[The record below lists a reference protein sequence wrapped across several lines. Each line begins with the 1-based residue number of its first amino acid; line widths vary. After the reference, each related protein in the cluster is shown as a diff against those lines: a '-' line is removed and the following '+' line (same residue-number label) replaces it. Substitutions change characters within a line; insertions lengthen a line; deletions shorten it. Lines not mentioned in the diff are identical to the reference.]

1 MQAIKKVIGAEL
13 KYFEEYF
20 DRTFKSEN
28 NLLLDRI
35 LTYLASRKGKQMRPM
50 FVLLCARLGGD
61 INEQSYRA
69 ALFVEMLHTSS
80 LVHDDLIDDS
90 MERRGA
96 HSINAIWKNRAA
108 VFTGDN
114 LFTNSVLLLLKNKD
128 YKILQIFSDSI
139 GKVIEGELL
148 QMDKSRKLNLDE
160 NIYFDII
167 RGKTATLLASACA
180 TGAASTFS
188 DQTLID
194 KLYLFGEK
202 IGIAFQIKDDLMD
215 FGDVAIGKPRGN
227 DIKEGK
233 ATLPL
238 IYTFNNCEPSL
249 RKKLMYI
256 FKHRNKEDESVNYL
270 IKEVVQNGGIEYAA
284 KKMQWYSNEA
294 LQLLHEFPES
304 DTRDALEELVNYTT
318 GRVH

>member
-1 MQAIKKVIGAEL
+1 MQAIKKVIGSEL

-20 DRTFKSEN
+20 DRNFKSE

-50 FVLLCARLGGD
+50 FVLLCAKMGGT

-69 ALFVEMLHTSS
+69 ALFVELLHTSS

-90 MERRGA
+90 MQRRGA
-96 HSINAIWKNRAA
+96 YSVNAIWKNRAA

-160 NIYFDII
+160 GIYFDII
-167 RGKTATLLASACA
+167 KGKTATLLASACA
-180 TGAASTFS
+180 TGAASTFT
-188 DQTLID
+188 DQAMID

-202 IGIAFQIKDDLMD
+202 IGIAFQIKDDLLD

-238 IYTFNNCEPSL
+238 IYTFNNCDPAL
-249 RKKLMYI
+249 RKKLMFI
-256 FKHRNKEDESVNYL
+256 FKHRNKEEESIKYL
-270 IKEVVQNGGIEYAA
+270 IEEVVKNGGIEYASQ
-284 KKMQWYSNEA
+284 KMLWFSDEA
-294 LQLLHEFPES
+294 LKILHEFPVSE
-304 DTRDALEELVNYTT
+304 TRDALEELVNYTT